1 MFTKSKEE
9 IIGLLI
15 SAKNILHKQETGR
28 EVTSFD
34 IRKAHDYIEIA
45 LDNLVFSEVLISQR
59 LMTT

>member
-15 SAKNILHKQETGR
+15 SAKNILHKQETGQ

-34 IRKAHDYIEIA
+34 ITKAHDYIEIA
-45 LDNLVFSEVLISQR
+45 LDNLVFSDFFKSQR